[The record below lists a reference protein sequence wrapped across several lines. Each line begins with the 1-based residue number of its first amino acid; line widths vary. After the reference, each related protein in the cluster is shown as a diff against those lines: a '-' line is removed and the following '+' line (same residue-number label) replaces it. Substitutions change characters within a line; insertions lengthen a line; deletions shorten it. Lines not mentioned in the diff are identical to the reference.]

1 MVERKK
7 LKLGVVVIQLN
18 DLQKVDVVA
27 GTRHVNIVPDIPFSD
42 ISIYFLDELSNVLRK
57 SAESKIY
64 SDLVAFSFWCRKGNI
79 NSLKRKQY
87 NRNKRLG
94 RGLAFHITPSN
105 VPLNFGYSFIFG
117 LLSAESDKT

>member
-42 ISIYFLDELSNVLRK
+42 ISIYFLDETISSINPYSNA
-57 SAESKIY
+57 S
-64 SDLVAFSFWCRKGNI
+64 
-79 NSLKRKQY
+79 
-87 NRNKRLG
+87 
-94 RGLAFHITPSN
+94 
-105 VPLNFGYSFIFG
+105 
-117 LLSAESDKT
+117 